1 MSRRDGFMSILV
13 VPAFATF
20 ILAVLGASAFAQTT
34 AIVGAT
40 AHTMGPQGTIE
51 NATIVIDDGH
61 FISVSA
67 GGAVPDGATT
77 IDASGKIVTPGLF
90 TPVGY
95 LGLVEVGFSAGPLDM
110 LQRGDQFTAS
120 FDIADA
126 YNPRSTLIA
135 VTRIEGVTRAI
146 ITPTVGF
153 PDDSGDVGHVLS
165 GLAAMVNLGGGD
177 DSLEERGI
185 AMMVSLGQGGS
196 GLAGGSRVGPI
207 LVLRNALDEARDYRD
222 HKRDVERGARRDYSH
237 SLSDLEALQGVLT
250 GDIPLFVDVGRAS
263 DIQVLIDLGDEY
275 GLRAIISGGSEAW
288 MLADKLAAADIPVV
302 LAPQDILPGNF
313 DRINASR
320 DAAAVLVAAGVTIVF
335 ADGQSHTHNARN
347 ITQSAGNAVANG
359 LSRQDALH
367 AITLAPAEVFGVAD
381 RVGSI
386 EVGKEADVVIWPA
399 DPLEL
404 TSYPEQVYIKGNAVE
419 MTSRQTLL
427 RDRYLQTDSEKPPA
441 YRK

>member
-1 MSRRDGFMSILV
+1 MRIRNFLASLTTLILLVCTSAVYAQSI
-13 VPAFATF
+13 
-20 ILAVLGASAFAQTT
+20 
-34 AIVGAT
+34 AIVGGT
-40 AHTMGPQGTIE
+40 VHTVGPQGTIE
-51 NATIVIDDGH
+51 NATIVIEDGR
-61 FISVSA
+61 FVSIA
-67 GGAVPDGATT
+67 PGAAAPAGATT
-77 IDASGKIVTPGLF
+77 IDASGKIITPGLF
-90 TPVGY
+90 TPVGS

-110 LQRGDQFTAS
+110 LQRGDQFAAS

-135 VTRIEGVTRAI
+135 VSRIEGVTRAI
-146 ITPTVGF
+146 ITPSAGF
-153 PDDSGDVGHVLS
+153 PDEAGNSGRVLH

-177 DSLEERGI
+177 DSLEQRAI

-196 GLAGGSRVGPI
+196 GLAGGSRAGA
-207 LVLRNALDEARDYRD
+207 VLTLRAALDEALSYRAEKGELEDYNL
-222 HKRDVERGARRDYSH
+222 
-237 SLSDLEALQGVLT
+237 SLSDLEALQGVLS
-250 GDIPLFVDVGRAS
+250 GDVPLFVDVDRAS
-263 DIQVLIDLGDEY
+263 DISVLINLVSEY
-275 GLRAIISGGSEAW
+275 GIRAIISGGSEAW
-288 MLADKLAAADIPVV
+288 MVADDLAAADIPVV

-313 DRINASR
+313 DRINARRES
-320 DAAAVLVAAGVTIVF
+320 AAMLAEAGVTIVF
-335 ADGQSHTHNARN
+335 ADGQSQTHNARN

-359 LSRQDALH
+359 LSQDAALR

-427 RDRYLQTDSEKPPA
+427 RDRYLQTDSDKPPA